1 MGLRTRLLHRVLAAV
16 GRPPP
21 AAPAPPP
28 PAAPRPAPAAAAPPA
43 AAPAPARPAA
53 AAPGPAAPPA
63 ASPPPPAAARP
74 AEDPAL
80 AAEKAAKHLEKTR
93 RAMLKLLIEKG
104 GTAGLGEL
112 HDHSE
117 RRYFIG
123 HKKFSDM
130 MEGLVAEGLI
140 HFDHGAGQAEITAA
154 GRALVA

>member
-1 MGLRTRLLHRVLAAV
+1 
-16 GRPPP
+16 
-21 AAPAPPP
+21 
-28 PAAPRPAPAAAAPPA
+28 
-43 AAPAPARPAA
+43 
-53 AAPGPAAPPA
+53 APGPAAPPA
-63 ASPPPPAAARP
+63 ASPPPAAARP
-74 AEDPAL
+74 AEDPAV

-140 HFDHGAGQAEITAA
+140 HFDHSAGQAEITAA